1 MKKFIYL
8 IAIFAFAT
16 FNSMAANSLF
26 IEDDVVVSIS
36 QNDLIIIS
44 DVAKVMEYAK
54 VKGLSDRARPMRQ
67 LILGTLG
74 ERLSIPMVI

>member
-8 IAIFAFAT
+8 IAIFAFAI

-54 VKGLSDRARPMRQ
+54 VKGLSDRAAIKLNLLRGLCQ
-67 LILGTLG
+67 KGAINAT
-74 ERLSIPMVI
+74 V